1 MRPCRTDN
9 AKRPI
14 LPQPLK
20 RDYAAVHQ
28 QLALEGN
35 HEQLLLAFV
44 PQRCSNNNDKIIKN
58 RYRI

>member
-35 HEQLLLAFV
+35 HEQLLLALARFNDA
-44 PQRCSNNNDKIIKN
+44 PNNEHEIN
-58 RYRI
+58 